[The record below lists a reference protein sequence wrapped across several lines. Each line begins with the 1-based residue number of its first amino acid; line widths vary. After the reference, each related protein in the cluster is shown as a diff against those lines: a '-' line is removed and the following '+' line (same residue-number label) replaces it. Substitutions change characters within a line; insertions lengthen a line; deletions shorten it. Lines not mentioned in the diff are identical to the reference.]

1 MKKALYILVT
11 LLELASFAGAY
22 IVSYFTRKRMGM
34 ARYVVY
40 RNQNWRTVYPLAAIT
55 FAVIALAAA
64 LTVTVLALYIRK
76 RKDTG
81 RHIQAMTIMT
91 LILNIWYIGF
101 TLGNSAETLRPYYF
115 MSLLFAITA
124 VLQSTKTCVAVLSS

>member
-11 LLELASFAGAY
+11 VLELACFAGAY
-22 IVSYFTRKRMGM
+22 SVSYFTRKKMGM

-40 RNQNWRTVYPLAAIT
+40 KNQNWRATYPLAAIT

-64 LTVTVLALYIRK
+64 LTVTALALYIRK

-81 RHIQAMTIMT
+81 RLIQAMTIMT
-91 LILNIWYIGF
+91 LIFNI
-101 TLGNSAETLRPYYF
+101 
-115 MSLLFAITA
+115 
-124 VLQSTKTCVAVLSS
+124 